1 MPDALRTLPPGLPE
15 PEDDGAADHLPGA
28 PVPDVALPSTAGGA
42 VSPARAQGP
51 LLVFAFPWAGRPG
64 EPLPAEGWE
73 AIPGARGCTTE
84 ACGFGDAYAALR
96 ALGVEVAGVSAQ
108 SPERQ
113 AEIVA
118 RLALPSPLL
127 SDERAE
133 LAAAM
138 RLPTFAA
145 GGRTLVQLE
154 AAASGGSL
162 FVVRDDERIAAAVT
176 KPEPTAGLVFF
187 DLKNCL
193 RAAAAEAGDG
203 KPRPR
208 PRKREPVV
216 SEGSE

>member
-1 MPDALRTLPPGLPE
+1 MPSAGACHGQPVPDDLRTLPPGLPE

-42 VSPARAQGP
+42 ASPARAQGP

-64 EPLPAEGWE
+64 EPLPAEGWD

-118 RLALPSPLL
+118 RLALPYPLL
-127 SDERAE
+127 SDERGE

-138 RLPTFAA
+138 RLPTFVA
-145 GGRTLVQLE
+145 GGRTLLRRLTMLLD
-154 AAASGGSL
+154 GGT
-162 FVVRDDERIAAAVT
+162 VRRVWYPVFPPDRHAERVL
-176 KPEPTAGLVFF
+176 G
-187 DLKNCL
+187 DL
-193 RAAAAEAGDG
+193 RGG
-203 KPRPR
+203 
-208 PRKREPVV
+208 
-216 SEGSE
+216 